1 MAPGRLCKFHAP
13 SPAHKLLLLSIFHDQ
28 ISCDDHMHVFFLAK
42 LHGFRN
48 LACLCVNDKMFM
60 NAIVQPWHLLMMLN
74 TAPLY

>member
-1 MAPGRLCKFHAP
+1 MH
-13 SPAHKLLLLSIFHDQ
+13 Q

-48 LACLCVNDKMFM
+48 LALNDKMFM
-60 NAIVQPWHLLMMLN
+60 DVLVQLWHLLMMLN